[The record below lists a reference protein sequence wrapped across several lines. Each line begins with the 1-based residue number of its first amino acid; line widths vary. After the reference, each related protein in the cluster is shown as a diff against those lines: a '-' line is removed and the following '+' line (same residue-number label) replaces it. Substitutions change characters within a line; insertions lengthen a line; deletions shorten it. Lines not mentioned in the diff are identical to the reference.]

1 MPNQCSRFLQ
11 ARILLLRPIL
21 SRFCLQPPGPPSAAR
36 TCDNLHNR
44 VVRECASFCAATAQR
59 LITLMA
65 QYQSNDGTVGLLPAW
80 WYRVYYIYSAAT
92 ILIATKLRPDL
103 FPPSDIKRSWDEAM
117 AFLRTHEKFGQSAKR
132 CIAALTIL
140 SSKIMHETGA
150 NAIQGSEMVHEREGI
165 HPVDTAEKSV
175 RQHIYEEYEQYSDM
189 NLEGLSFDAA
199 DLSFLNVHAWE
210 LLNQP

>member
-1 MPNQCSRFLQ
+1 
-11 ARILLLRPIL
+11 
-21 SRFCLQPPGPPSAAR
+21 
-36 TCDNLHNR
+36 
-44 VVRECASFCAATAQR
+44 
-59 LITLMA
+59 MA

-92 ILIATKLRPDL
+92 ILIATKLRPDQ

-117 AFLRTHEKFGQSAKR
+117 AFLRTHEKFGQSARR

-140 SSKIMHETGA
+140 SSKIKHGTGG
-150 NAIQGSEMVHEREGI
+150 NAIQGSEMVHEREGV
-165 HPVDTAEKSV
+165 HLVDTADQSA